1 MIQMSYTKRALLVM
15 AAVGLMSFT
24 GCKIKTQTGSDQ
36 VAAGAPVAVQAAAAV
51 APAAVDPAKPIYLQ
65 IDALPVRGAADAKV
79 TIVEFSDY
87 ECPFCSRVEPTMDEL
102 LKAYPNDVRVAFV
115 NHPLGF
121 HKNAMP
127 AAKAAVA
134 AFKQG
139 KFWEMHAALFSNQK
153 NLNEAFFTEQ
163 AKKLGLDMARFT
175 ADMNSPETANY
186 IEKGMKDAGPMGISG
201 TPSLLING
209 KLVVGALPLDAFKK
223 EVDAELA
230 RANEVAKAKNLSG
243 AALYEELVKTAPKP
257 PADDEEE
264 APVGRVMVEIGQA
277 PVWGNVDA
285 PVTIVEFT
293 DFECPFCSR
302 GNTTLHAI
310 MEKNPETVRV
320 VFKHYPLPFHKN
332 AKLAH
337 QAAEAA
343 KIQGKFWEMYNKI
356 FDNQKA
362 MGRDD
367 LIGYAKELG
376 LDEAKFVADLDSDAV
391 KKAVEDAMKEG
402 EKAGVRGTPNF
413 FINGT
418 LLSGAQP
425 EAAFQAAIDKELALT
440 KDAKY
445 AGLKGNDLYEKVIKD
460 DAKPAP
466 APLVVDIVGAPS
478 RGAADAPVTIV
489 QFSEFQCPFCSRVEP
504 TIDQLLK
511 DYDGIIKVVFK
522 QMPLAFHDKAQKAA
536 EASLFAHENGKF
548 WEMHAKMF
556 ANQSALGIEDLKKY
570 ATEVGLDA
578 AALEKAL
585 NENKYAEAVKKDVAA
600 AGAVGISGTP
610 SFVIN
615 GKLLI
620 GAQPIDAFKK
630 EIDAALEAAK

>member
-223 EVDAELA
+223 EADVIISNRMAEELA
-230 RANEVAKAKNLSG
+230 D
-243 AALYEELVKTAPKP
+243 VKDKVYT
-257 PADDEEE
+257 
-264 APVGRVMVEIGQA
+264 
-277 PVWGNVDA
+277 
-285 PVTIVEFT
+285 
-293 DFECPFCSR
+293 
-302 GNTTLHAI
+302 
-310 MEKNPETVRV
+310 
-320 VFKHYPLPFHKN
+320 
-332 AKLAH
+332 
-337 QAAEAA
+337 
-343 KIQGKFWEMYNKI
+343 
-356 FDNQKA
+356 
-362 MGRDD
+362 RD
-367 LIGYAKELG
+367 LFG
-376 LDEAKFVADLDSDAV
+376 SD
-391 KKAVEDAMKEG
+391 
-402 EKAGVRGTPNF
+402 
-413 FINGT
+413 
-418 LLSGAQP
+418 
-425 EAAFQAAIDKELALT
+425 
-440 KDAKY
+440 
-445 AGLKGNDLYEKVIKD
+445 
-460 DAKPAP
+460 
-466 APLVVDIVGAPS
+466 
-478 RGAADAPVTIV
+478 
-489 QFSEFQCPFCSRVEP
+489 
-504 TIDQLLK
+504 
-511 DYDGIIKVVFK
+511 
-522 QMPLAFHDKAQKAA
+522 
-536 EASLFAHENGKF
+536 
-548 WEMHAKMF
+548 
-556 ANQSALGIEDLKKY
+556 
-570 ATEVGLDA
+570 
-578 AALEKAL
+578 
-585 NENKYAEAVKKDVAA
+585 
-600 AGAVGISGTP
+600 
-610 SFVIN
+610 
-615 GKLLI
+615 
-620 GAQPIDAFKK
+620 
-630 EIDAALEAAK
+630 

>member
-293 DFECPFCSR
+293 DFECPFCRR

-310 MEKNPETVRV
+310 MEKNPESVRV
-320 VFKHYPLPFHKN
+320 VF
-332 AKLAH
+332 
-337 QAAEAA
+337 
-343 KIQGKFWEMYNKI
+343 
-356 FDNQKA
+356 
-362 MGRDD
+362 
-367 LIGYAKELG
+367 
-376 LDEAKFVADLDSDAV
+376 
-391 KKAVEDAMKEG
+391 
-402 EKAGVRGTPNF
+402 
-413 FINGT
+413 
-418 LLSGAQP
+418 
-425 EAAFQAAIDKELALT
+425 
-440 KDAKY
+440 
-445 AGLKGNDLYEKVIKD
+445 
-460 DAKPAP
+460 
-466 APLVVDIVGAPS
+466 
-478 RGAADAPVTIV
+478 
-489 QFSEFQCPFCSRVEP
+489 
-504 TIDQLLK
+504 
-511 DYDGIIKVVFK
+511 
-522 QMPLAFHDKAQKAA
+522 
-536 EASLFAHENGKF
+536 
-548 WEMHAKMF
+548 
-556 ANQSALGIEDLKKY
+556 
-570 ATEVGLDA
+570 
-578 AALEKAL
+578 
-585 NENKYAEAVKKDVAA
+585 
-600 AGAVGISGTP
+600 
-610 SFVIN
+610 
-615 GKLLI
+615 
-620 GAQPIDAFKK
+620 
-630 EIDAALEAAK
+630 